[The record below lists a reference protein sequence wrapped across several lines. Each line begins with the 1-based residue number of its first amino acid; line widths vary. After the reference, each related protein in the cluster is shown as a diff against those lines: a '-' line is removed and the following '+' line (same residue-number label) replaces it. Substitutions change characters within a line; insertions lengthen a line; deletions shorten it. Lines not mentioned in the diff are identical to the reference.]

1 MVTVNM
7 SVADLLNN
15 TITNATKS
23 IYEENKEIIWLFG
36 GIYIL
41 VALVAIIG
49 NGLVLYAAHSNRN
62 LGRLRNFDGA
72 IKSLAIADMLF
83 GLVGIPCRIFGTYYI
98 GTVDNIQNHE

>member
-1 MVTVNM
+1 MNATE
-7 SVADLLNN
+7 LINN
-15 TITNATKS
+15 TIKNATKS
-23 IYEENKEIIWLFG
+23 IYEENKGVIWLFG
-36 GIYIL
+36 AIYIV

-98 GTVDNIQNHE
+98 GMVDNIHSHQF

>member
-1 MVTVNM
+1 MNATE
-7 SVADLLNN
+7 LLNN
-15 TITNATKS
+15 TIKNATKES
-23 IYEENKEIIWLFG
+23 IYEENKGVIWLFG
-36 GIYIL
+36 AVYML

-49 NGLVLYAAHSNRN
+49 NGLVLFAAHSNRN

-98 GTVDNIQNHE
+98 GVFDNIHNRQYE